1 MKMLEH
7 QFNADMQNIYITA
20 KKELGYNATRF
31 LQLLSEKGGLQAAK
45 ILISKEGGT
54 YGFEVLW
61 EHKRL
66 DLSVEAH
73 VLKPE
78 YRDLFTDAERNM
90 CRERL
95 ERFGYI
101 FRCRGYDD
109 FIKRSFINPA
119 LITVGILKMNIFI
132 IKFAQYLFSVFG

>member
-101 FRCRGYDD
+101 FST
-109 FIKRSFINPA
+109 I
-119 LITVGILKMNIFI
+119 V
-132 IKFAQYLFSVFG
+132 